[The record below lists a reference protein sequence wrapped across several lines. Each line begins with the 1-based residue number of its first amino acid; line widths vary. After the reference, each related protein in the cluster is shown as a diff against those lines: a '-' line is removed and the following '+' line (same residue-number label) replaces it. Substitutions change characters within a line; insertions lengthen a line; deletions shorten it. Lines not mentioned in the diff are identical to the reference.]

1 MEIDMSQ
8 ELSLREAARA
18 IQTPYNSVWY
28 WHKLGKLPVRKIA
41 GRNMIEPQSLRQAL
55 NRLGYSPKSRG
66 SRAKEV
72 A

>member
-1 MEIDMSQ
+1 MSQ

-18 IQTPYNSVWY
+18 IQVPYNSVWY
-28 WHKLGKLPVRKIA
+28 WHRLGKLPVRKIA
-41 GRNMIEPQSLRQAL
+41 GRNLIEPQSLRRAL
-55 NRLGYSPKSRG
+55 TNLGYRPKSRG